1 MMSNKKLTKKERQFQ
16 KALAAS
22 REPKVKK
29 LPKTAIGRFLT
40 NSKSNRSVAGSISLL
55 FFLFLF
61 ALVSLFPVIF
71 MVSNAFKPL
80 NELFIFPPKLFVMQP
95 TTANF
100 SDLFELLSNSLVPFL
115 RYVFNTLFIVLLGSV
130 GHVLLSSMAAFPL
143 AKFKFPGVKLL
154 NRMILLS
161 LMFSAAV
168 TAVPNFMMLSW
179 LRLIDTYWAVIL
191 PSLSLSVGLFLM
203 KNFMEQVPDALID
216 AAMIDGC
223 NYFLMLWRI
232 VMPAVKPAWITLFI
246 ISFQG
251 LWGNT
256 GGNFLYKENIKP
268 LSAMLGQIAGGG
280 VGRTGVVA
288 AISLMMFII
297 PVVIFIISQ
306 SNVLETMTTSGIKE

>member
-1 MMSNKKLTKKERQFQ
+1 MEKKLTRKERQFQ
-16 KALAAS
+16 KMLAAAQ
-22 REPKVKK
+22 PKPKK
-29 LPKTAIGRFLT
+29 MPKTALGRFLT
-40 NSKSNRSVAGSISLL
+40 SHKSNRSVGGSITLL
-55 FFLFLF
+55 AFLF
-61 ALVSLFPVIF
+61 AFALLSLFPVVF

-80 NELFIFPPKLFVMQP
+80 NALFIFPPKLFVMQP

-100 SDLFELLSNSLVPFL
+100 SDLFGLLANSLVPFL
-115 RYVFNTLFIVLLGSV
+115 RYLFNTLFIVVLGSV

-143 AKFKFPGVKLL
+143 AKFNFPGVKLL
-154 NRMILLS
+154 NRMILLA
-161 LMFSAAV
+161 LMFSTAV

-191 PSLSLSVGLFLM
+191 PSLALSVGLFLM

-216 AAMIDGC
+216 AASIDGC
-223 NYFLMLWRI
+223 SYFHMLWKI

-251 LWGNT
+251 LWGAT
-256 GGNFLYKENIKP
+256 GGSFLYKENIKP

-288 AISLMMFII
+288 AISLMMFIV
-297 PVVIFIISQ
+297 PVTIFIISQ

>member
-1 MMSNKKLTKKERQFQ
+1 MTNKKKLTKKERQFQ

-22 REPKVKK
+22 QPKAKK
-29 LPKTAIGRFLT
+29 LPKTALGRFLT
-40 NSKSNRSVAGSISLL
+40 SHKSNRSVGGSIALL
-55 FFLFLF
+55 LFLFLF
-61 ALVSLFPVIF
+61 ALVSLFPVVF
-71 MVSNAFKPL
+71 KVSNAFNPL
-80 NELFIFPPKLFVMQP
+80 KELFIFPPKLFVMQP

-100 SDLFELLSNSLVPFL
+100 SDLFELLSGSLVPFL
-115 RYVFNTLFIVLLGSV
+115 RYLFNTLFIVLLGSI
-130 GHVLLSSMAAFPL
+130 GHVILSSMAAFPL
-143 AKFKFPGVKLL
+143 AKFKFPGVKLI
-154 NRMILLS
+154 NRMILLA

-168 TAVPNFMMLSW
+168 TAVPNFMILSN

-191 PSLSLSVGLFLM
+191 PSLALSVGLFLM

-223 NYFLMLWRI
+223 NYFVMLWKI

-256 GGNFLYKENIKP
+256 GGSFLYKENIKP

-288 AISLMMFII
+288 AISLMMFVV